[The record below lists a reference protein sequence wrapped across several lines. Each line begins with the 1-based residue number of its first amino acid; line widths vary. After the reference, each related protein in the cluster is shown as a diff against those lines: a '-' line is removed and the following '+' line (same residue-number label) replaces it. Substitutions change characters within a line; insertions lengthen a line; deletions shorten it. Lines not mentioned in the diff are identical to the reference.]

1 MKKRKKM
8 KENKNSTKIVIKKKE
23 SFFFF
28 FLGRER
34 VFFLFS
40 WPLSFLCFLIAFLD
54 ESVLFFSYF
63 LVFFNKFPPQAP
75 VHCSTCT
82 LTENRWSN
90 SPSTPAIVPLLF
102 RFSENRAYKLKIVRK
117 VKEEASHLYIVLTTL
132 YLKQQIVEMLF
143 AVSRLVSLAL
153 LTLSLKGGLLYNSEK
168 KEIFY

>member
-1 MKKRKKM
+1 MITSNLHFPSPSLFFLDHYRFFL
-8 KENKNSTKIVIKKKE
+8 NLFILVDSVF
-23 SFFFF
+23 SFFFLF
-28 FLGRER
+28 FLGR
-34 VFFLFS
+34 FLGQK
-40 WPLSFLCFLIAFLD
+40 CVFLI
-54 ESVLFFSYF
+54 SYF

-153 LTLSLKGGLLYNSEK
+153 LTLSLKGGLLYNSEN